1 MSLGAY
7 LVRRIVRGAFT
18 LWLVVTIVFVALRLS
33 GDPATL
39 LLSDSATAEDIARL
53 RESLGLNQPL
63 PVQYSTFF
71 ARVLLEGDL
80 GQSMTC
86 CMPGSTRRS
95 ATADGGRASSDL
107 DTVNRATAKPEIGA
121 RFVAPT
127 TGADHGRPSGQPPP
141 AAAPSAVRDA
151 GHGRRRR
158 PLAQVTGVAWAAG
171 ALLLLIVGAAIMAP
185 LLAPHDPYAQEL
197 LARLSPPAWLPG
209 GSWERVLGADDLGR
223 DVLSRLLYGSRVSLV
238 IGLSAALIGS
248 LVGTAFG
255 LVAGY
260 AGGILG
266 DVIMLLADAQL
277 ALPFLVL
284 AIGLIAVVG
293 PSLGVLIVLAGI
305 SGWTAYARVTR
316 GLVLGL
322 LEQEFVLAARA
333 LGASTPRLL
342 FRHIC
347 PNLLST
353 VAVLA
358 TLQLASVILLE
369 STLSFLGLGVQP
381 PEPSWGSMLGAG
393 REYLNTAWWMSVFP
407 GLALM
412 ATILAVSLGG
422 DWLRDVLDPNLRHE
436 RA

>member
-1 MSLGAY
+1 M
-7 LVRRIVRGAFT
+7 
-18 LWLVVTIVFVALRLS
+18 
-33 GDPATL
+33 PA
-39 LLSDSATAEDIARL
+39 
-53 RESLGLNQPL
+53 
-63 PVQYSTFF
+63 
-71 ARVLLEGDL
+71 
-80 GQSMTC
+80 
-86 CMPGSTRRS
+86 STRRS
-95 ATADGGRASSDL
+95 ATGELALNPGGQ
-107 DTVNRATAKPEIGA
+107 GA
-121 RFVAPT
+121 LRQPALLPAVVVPGT
-127 TGADHGRPSGQPPP
+127 TLQARP
-141 AAAPSAVRDA
+141 
-151 GHGRRRR
+151 RRRR
-158 PLAQVTGVAWAAG
+158 ALARVTGVAWSAG
-171 ALLLLIVGAAIMAP
+171 ALLLLIVASAIMAP
-185 LLAPHDPYAQEL
+185 LVAPHSPYAQEL
-197 LARLSPPAWLPG
+197 MARLSPPAWMAG
-209 GSWERVLGADDLGR
+209 GSWERPLGADDLGR
-223 DVLSRLLYGSRVSLV
+223 DVLSRLLYGSRVSLAV
-238 IGLSAALIGS
+238 GLSAALIGS
-248 LVGTAFG
+248 LIGTLLG

-322 LEQEFVLAARA
+322 LGQEFVLAARA

-342 FRHIC
+342 LRHIC

-393 REYLNTAWWMSVFP
+393 REYLNTAWWISVFP

-436 RA
+436 HS

>member
-1 MSLGAY
+1 MPGSTQ
-7 LVRRIVRGAFT
+7 R
-18 LWLVVTIVFVALRLS
+18 
-33 GDPATL
+33 
-39 LLSDSATAEDIARL
+39 SATAEAIL
-53 RESLGLNQPL
+53 RQPALL
-63 PVQYSTFF
+63 PAVTVPGTTLQAHLRAHRRPF
-71 ARVLLEGDL
+71 AR
-80 GQSMTC
+80 
-86 CMPGSTRRS
+86 
-95 ATADGGRASSDL
+95 
-107 DTVNRATAKPEIGA
+107 
-121 RFVAPT
+121 
-127 TGADHGRPSGQPPP
+127 
-141 AAAPSAVRDA
+141 
-151 GHGRRRR
+151 
-158 PLAQVTGVAWAAG
+158 VTGVAWAAG
-171 ALLLLIVGAAIMAP
+171 LLLALIVGAAICAP
-185 LLAPHDPYAQEL
+185 LLAPHSPYSQEL
-197 LARLSPPAWLPG
+197 LARLSPPAWMAG
-209 GSWERVLGADDLGR
+209 GSWERPLGADDLGR

-238 IGLSAALIGS
+238 VGLSAAVIGS
-248 LVGTAFG
+248 VVGTLLG

-260 AGGILG
+260 SGGLLG
-266 DVIMLLADAQL
+266 DLIMLLADAQL

-342 FRHIC
+342 LHHIV
-347 PNLLST
+347 PNLIST

-393 REYLNTAWWMSVFP
+393 REYLNTAWWISVFP

-436 RA
+436 QT

>member
-1 MSLGAY
+1 M
-7 LVRRIVRGAFT
+7 
-18 LWLVVTIVFVALRLS
+18 
-33 GDPATL
+33 
-39 LLSDSATAEDIARL
+39 
-53 RESLGLNQPL
+53 
-63 PVQYSTFF
+63 
-71 ARVLLEGDL
+71 
-80 GQSMTC
+80 
-86 CMPGSTRRS
+86 
-95 ATADGGRASSDL
+95 ASS
-107 DTVNRATAKPEIGA
+107 GG
-121 RFVAPT
+121 VAV
-127 TGADHGRPSGQPPP
+127 S
-141 AAAPSAVRDA
+141 AAPGGDVAARQPALLPALSAPASTLPARPQRRA
-151 GHGRRRR
+151 GLFRR
-158 PLAQVTGVAWAAG
+158 VTGTAWASA
-171 ALLLLIVGAAIMAP
+171 ALLLFIVLSAALAP
-185 LLAPHDPYAQEL
+185 LLAPHSPYDQEL

-209 GSWERVLGADDLGR
+209 GSWDRPLGADDLGR
-223 DVLSRLLYGSRVSLV
+223 DVLSRLLYGSRVSLIV
-238 IGLSAALIGS
+238 GLSAAIIGS
-248 LVGTAFG
+248 VVGTLLG
-255 LVAGY
+255 LLAGY
-260 AGGILG
+260 AGGFVG
-266 DVIMLLADAQL
+266 DTIMLLADAQL

-293 PSLGVLIVLAGI
+293 PSLGVLIILAGV

-342 FRHIC
+342 LKHIC
-347 PNLLST
+347 PNLIST

-393 REYLNTAWWMSVFP
+393 REYLNTAWWISVFP

-422 DWLRDVLDPNLRHE
+422 DWLRDILDPNLRHE

>member
-1 MSLGAY
+1 
-7 LVRRIVRGAFT
+7 
-18 LWLVVTIVFVALRLS
+18 
-33 GDPATL
+33 
-39 LLSDSATAEDIARL
+39 
-53 RESLGLNQPL
+53 
-63 PVQYSTFF
+63 
-71 ARVLLEGDL
+71 
-80 GQSMTC
+80 
-86 CMPGSTRRS
+86 
-95 ATADGGRASSDL
+95 
-107 DTVNRATAKPEIGA
+107 
-121 RFVAPT
+121 
-127 TGADHGRPSGQPPP
+127 
-141 AAAPSAVRDA
+141 
-151 GHGRRRR
+151 
-158 PLAQVTGVAWAAG
+158 VTGVAWTAG
-171 ALLLLIVGAAIMAP
+171 LLLAFIVAAAILAP
-185 LLAPHDPYAQEL
+185 LLAPHSPYSQEL
-197 LARLSPPAWLPG
+197 QARLSPPAWLPG
-209 GSWERVLGADDLGR
+209 GSWERPLGADDLGR

-238 IGLSAALIGS
+238 VGLSAALIGS
-248 LVGTAFG
+248 VVGTLLG

-260 AGGILG
+260 AGGLLG
-266 DVIMLLADAQL
+266 DLIMLLADAQL

-293 PSLGVLIVLAGI
+293 PSLGVLIVLAGV

-333 LGASTPRLL
+333 LGASAPRLL
-342 FRHIC
+342 LHHIV
-347 PNLLST
+347 PNLIST

-393 REYLNTAWWMSVFP
+393 REYLNTAWWISVFP

-436 RA
+436 QS

>member
-1 MSLGAY
+1 LPAIAVPGTILQARPRARRALG
-7 LVRRIVRGAFT
+7 R
-18 LWLVVTIVFVALRLS
+18 
-33 GDPATL
+33 
-39 LLSDSATAEDIARL
+39 
-53 RESLGLNQPL
+53 
-63 PVQYSTFF
+63 
-71 ARVLLEGDL
+71 
-80 GQSMTC
+80 
-86 CMPGSTRRS
+86 
-95 ATADGGRASSDL
+95 
-107 DTVNRATAKPEIGA
+107 
-121 RFVAPT
+121 
-127 TGADHGRPSGQPPP
+127 
-141 AAAPSAVRDA
+141 
-151 GHGRRRR
+151 
-158 PLAQVTGVAWAAG
+158 VTGVAWAAG
-171 ALLLLIVGAAIMAP
+171 ALLLTIILVAALAP
-185 LLAPHDPYAQEL
+185 LLAPHSPYEQTL
-197 LARLSPPAWLPG
+197 LARLSPPVWIAG
-209 GSWERVLGADDLGR
+209 GSWDRVLGADDLGR

-238 IGLSAALIGS
+238 VGLSAAIIGS
-248 LVGTAFG
+248 LLGTLLG

-260 AGGILG
+260 TGGILG

-293 PSLGVLIVLAGI
+293 PSLGVLIVLAGV

-342 FRHIC
+342 LRHVG
-347 PNLLST
+347 PNLIST

-393 REYLNTAWWMSVFP
+393 REYLNTAWWISVFP

-436 RA
+436 TT

>member
-1 MSLGAY
+1 MFAPRSGGAGGEG
-7 LVRRIVRGAFT
+7 I
-18 LWLVVTIVFVALRLS
+18 S
-33 GDPATL
+33 
-39 LLSDSATAEDIARL
+39 SDA
-53 RESLGLNQPL
+53 
-63 PVQYSTFF
+63 
-71 ARVLLEGDL
+71 GDL
-80 GQSMTC
+80 SPRQ
-86 CMPGSTRRS
+86 P
-95 ATADGGRASSDL
+95 AL
-107 DTVNRATAKPEIGA
+107 L
-121 RFVAPT
+121 
-127 TGADHGRPSGQPPP
+127 PSL
-141 AAAPSAVRDA
+141 AAPSTTLPARP
-151 GHGRRRR
+151 RRRR
-158 PLAQVTGVAWAAG
+158 GALGRVTGVAWAAG
-171 ALLLLIVGAAIMAP
+171 ALLLFIVLAAILAP
-185 LLAPHDPYAQEL
+185 VLAPHSPYDQEL

-209 GSWERVLGADDLGR
+209 GSWDRPLGADDLGR
-223 DVLSRLLYGSRVSLV
+223 DVLSRLLYGSRVSLIV
-238 IGLSAALIGS
+238 GLTAALIGS
-248 LVGTAFG
+248 VVGTLLG

-266 DVIMLLADAQL
+266 DLIMLLADAQL

-293 PSLGVLIVLAGI
+293 PSLGVLIVLAGV

-342 FRHIC
+342 LCHIC

-358 TLQLASVILLE
+358 TLQLASVVLLE
-369 STLSFLGLGVQP
+369 STLSFLGLGIQP

-393 REYLNTAWWMSVFP
+393 REYLNTAWWISVFP

-436 RA
+436 RV

>member
-1 MSLGAY
+1 MPGSTQ
-7 LVRRIVRGAFT
+7 R
-18 LWLVVTIVFVALRLS
+18 
-33 GDPATL
+33 
-39 LLSDSATAEDIARL
+39 SATAEVPSFIPR
-53 RESLGLNQPL
+53 QPALL
-63 PVQYSTFF
+63 PAVS
-71 ARVLLEGDL
+71 
-80 GQSMTC
+80 
-86 CMPGSTRRS
+86 
-95 ATADGGRASSDL
+95 
-107 DTVNRATAKPEIGA
+107 
-121 RFVAPT
+121 
-127 TGADHGRPSGQPPP
+127 
-141 AAAPSAVRDA
+141 APSTTLQARP
-151 GHGRRRR
+151 RTRRR
-158 PLAQVTGVAWAAG
+158 PFQRVTGEAWAAA
-171 ALLLLIVGAAIMAP
+171 ALLTVIVLAAIMAP
-185 LLAPHDPYAQEL
+185 LLAPHSPYSQEL

-209 GSWERVLGADDLGR
+209 GSWERPLGADDLGR
-223 DVLSRLLYGSRVSLV
+223 DVLSRLLYGSRVSLMV
-238 IGLSAALIGS
+238 GLSAALIGS
-248 LVGTAFG
+248 VVGTTLG

-266 DVIMLLADAQL
+266 DLIMLLADAQL

-322 LEQEFVLAARA
+322 LEQELVLAARA

-342 FRHIC
+342 LGHIG
-347 PNLLST
+347 PNLIST

-393 REYLNTAWWMSVFP
+393 REYLNTAWWISVFP

-436 RA
+436 QS

>member
-1 MSLGAY
+1 MFAPRSGGAGGEGY
-7 LVRRIVRGAFT
+7 PRQP
-18 LWLVVTIVFVALRLS
+18 ALL
-33 GDPATL
+33 PAIAVPSTTL
-39 LLSDSATAEDIARL
+39 LAR
-53 RESLGLNQPL
+53 P
-63 PVQYSTFF
+63 
-71 ARVLLEGDL
+71 
-80 GQSMTC
+80 
-86 CMPGSTRRS
+86 RS
-95 ATADGGRASSDL
+95 
-107 DTVNRATAKPEIGA
+107 
-121 RFVAPT
+121 
-127 TGADHGRPSGQPPP
+127 H
-141 AAAPSAVRDA
+141 
-151 GHGRRRR
+151 RR
-158 PLAQVTGVAWAAG
+158 PLARVTGVAWTAG
-171 ALLLLIVGAAIMAP
+171 VLLLLIILAAILAP
-185 LLAPHDPYAQEL
+185 LLAPHSPYSQEL

-209 GSWERVLGADDLGR
+209 GSWERPLGADDLGR

-238 IGLSAALIGS
+238 VGLSAALIGS
-248 LVGTAFG
+248 VVGTLLG

-260 AGGILG
+260 AGGLLG
-266 DVIMLLADAQL
+266 DLIMLLADAQL

-293 PSLGVLIVLAGI
+293 PSLGVLIVLAGV

-342 FRHIC
+342 LHHIV
-347 PNLLST
+347 PNLIST

-393 REYLNTAWWMSVFP
+393 REYLNTAWWISVFP

-436 RA
+436 QS

>member
-1 MSLGAY
+1 MFAPRSGGAGGEGY
-7 LVRRIVRGAFT
+7 PRQP
-18 LWLVVTIVFVALRLS
+18 ALL
-33 GDPATL
+33 PAIAVPSTTL
-39 LLSDSATAEDIARL
+39 LAR
-53 RESLGLNQPL
+53 P
-63 PVQYSTFF
+63 
-71 ARVLLEGDL
+71 
-80 GQSMTC
+80 
-86 CMPGSTRRS
+86 RS
-95 ATADGGRASSDL
+95 
-107 DTVNRATAKPEIGA
+107 
-121 RFVAPT
+121 
-127 TGADHGRPSGQPPP
+127 H
-141 AAAPSAVRDA
+141 
-151 GHGRRRR
+151 RR
-158 PLAQVTGVAWAAG
+158 PLARVTGVAWTAG
-171 ALLLLIVGAAIMAP
+171 VLLLLIILAAILAP
-185 LLAPHDPYAQEL
+185 LLAPHSPYSQEL

-209 GSWERVLGADDLGR
+209 GSWERPLGADDLGR

-238 IGLSAALIGS
+238 VGLSAALIGS
-248 LVGTAFG
+248 VVGTLLG

-260 AGGILG
+260 AGGLLG
-266 DVIMLLADAQL
+266 DLIMLLGDAQL

-293 PSLGVLIVLAGI
+293 PSLGVLIVLAGV

-342 FRHIC
+342 LHHVV
-347 PNLLST
+347 PNLIST

-393 REYLNTAWWMSVFP
+393 REYLNTAWWISVFP

-436 RA
+436 QS